1 MQKMQVRSLGW
12 KDPLELETA
21 TPSSIHVLKTPMDR
35 GAWLATV
42 QKSHKELD
50 MTEHA
55 GILQILLIFPLNCVT
70 EKTIQSV
77 KNKFLQKIILQLS
90 VTMK

>member
-1 MQKMQVRSLGW
+1 
-12 KDPLELETA
+12 
-21 TPSSIHVLKTPMDR
+21 MDR
-35 GAWLATV
+35 GAWLTIV
-42 QKSHKELD
+42 LKGHKDMTEMKIHD

-55 GILQILLIFPLNCVT
+55 GIAQILLIFPLNCVT

-77 KNKFLQKIILQLS
+77 KNKFLQQIILHLF

>member
-1 MQKMQVRSLGW
+1 MQKTQVRSLGCE
-12 KDPLELETA
+12 DPLELETA
-21 TPSSIHVLKTPMDR
+21 THSSIHVLKTPMDR
-35 GAWLATV
+35 GAWLAIV
-42 QKSHKELD
+42 QSGHKELD

-55 GILQILLIFPLNCVT
+55 GISQILLIFPLNCVI

-77 KNKFLQKIILQLS
+77 KNKFLQQIILHLS

>member
-1 MQKMQVRSLGW
+1 M
-12 KDPLELETA
+12 T
-21 TPSSIHVLKTPMDR
+21 TVLK
-35 GAWLATV
+35 G
-42 QKSHKELD
+42 HKELD

-55 GILQILLIFPLNCVT
+55 GIAQILLIFPLNCVT

-77 KNKFLQKIILQLS
+77 KNKFLQQIILHLF